1 MKQVILYF
9 LIFVSFL
16 IQACSQR
23 APTAENQTEE
33 VQRNSPHNNNES
45 DNWNYPVSR
54 IPTELRLV
62 TTERGSL
69 RIQLGKFS
77 YESPK
82 EKRPWSGWWFP
93 AKENNL
99 FSTASSAVS
108 KYDRLVSS
116 SQVVAKLKSK
126 TQGIDALPW
135 EGLCDAWSL
144 ASVYEEEPREF
155 LMVNQVCLTPGDQKA
170 LLTLAYK
177 DSGANLKNNY
187 YGQLNKKG
195 PQSIYNDIYPDQLHR
210 FIQTE
215 LDQRK
220 SPFLMDF
227 DAGESIWTVPVY
239 KAEFEIKKNPED
251 DHRVDVEL
259 LLTSPE
265 FQLNDEQKKLNN
277 IGQLGTI
284 FTKRTYTY
292 SLYGNWDGN
301 FFIVNRGQW
310 TGSSE
315 LNHPDY
321 VISLPARKSFDDGN
335 DPTKV
340 NYFSLVELFKKAT
353 VVENCGN

>member
-9 LIFVSFL
+9 LIFVNFFT
-16 IQACSQR
+16 QACSQR
-23 APTAENQTEE
+23 APAENQAEE
-33 VQRNSPHNNNES
+33 VQKSSPNNNES
-45 DNWNYPVSR
+45 DNWNYPVSK
-54 IPTELRLV
+54 IPAELRLV
-62 TTERGSL
+62 TTERGPL
-69 RIQLGKFS
+69 QIQLGKFS

-93 AKENNL
+93 AKENNS
-99 FSTASSAVS
+99 FASASSAVS

-116 SQVVAKLKSK
+116 SQVSAKLKGK
-126 TQGIDALPW
+126 HQNVEALPW

-155 LMVNQVCLTPGDQKA
+155 LMINQVCLTPGDQKA

-177 DSGANLKNNY
+177 DTGASLKNTY

-195 PQSIYNDIYPDQLHR
+195 PQSIYNDIYPDQLHK

-239 KAEFEIKKNPED
+239 KAEFEIKKNAED
-251 DHRVDVEL
+251 EHRVDVEL

-277 IGQLGTI
+277 LGQLGTI
-284 FTKRTYTY
+284 FTKRKYTY
-292 SLYGNWDGN
+292 SLYGNWDRDT
-301 FFIVNRGQW
+301 FLVTRGQW
-310 TGSSE
+310 TESSE
-315 LNHPDY
+315 INHPDY
-321 VISLPARKSFDDGN
+321 VISLPARKNFDDAI
-335 DPTKV
+335 DPEKV
-340 NYFSLVELFKKAT
+340 NYFSLVEIFKKAT